1 MNMKRILNY
10 LAAAV
15 TVLLVVIGLIL
26 TYLII
31 ADLQY
36 NEKDD
41 DFNENDHE
49 TSQLVIKVND

>member
-1 MNMKRILNY
+1 MKRILNY

-36 NEKDD
+36 NEEDE
-41 DFNENDHE
+41 DFNENGHE
-49 TSQLVIKVND
+49 TSQLVIKVKI